1 MIFIGEKING
11 MFSTIRKAIEE
22 RNSDIIIKE
31 AEKQLEAGAD
41 YLDVN
46 VGTAK
51 DKIEAMKWLVN
62 TIQQIPNVKL
72 CIDSPNAEVLE
83 EGIKLC
89 KNRPFLNSVSAEQ
102 SKIEKIMPIAQK
114 YNTKLIALAISENG
128 VPADSDE
135 IIANSAIIME
145 ATAEYGIKNED
156 LYIDPVVLPVN
167 VSQDNPRK
175 VLTAISAIKELD
187 IPAPRTIVGLSNI
200 SQKCSDRKIINR
212 TFLAMAKYA
221 GLDAA
226 IVDACDEELM
236 KTNLTSE
243 ILLNQTIYCDSFL
256 KK

>member
-1 MIFIGEKING
+1 

-22 RNSDIIIKE
+22 RNSEIIIKE

-102 SKIEKIMPIAQK
+102 SKIERIMPIAQK

-236 KTNLTSE
+236 KTNLTLE

-256 KK
+256 KM

>member
-11 MFSTIRKAIEE
+11 MFSIIRKAIEE
-22 RNSDIIIKE
+22 RNSEIIIKE

-102 SKIEKIMPIAQK
+102 SKIAKIMPIAQK

-135 IIANSAIIME
+135 IIANSAVRIW
-145 ATAEYGIKNED
+145 N
-156 LYIDPVVLPVN
+156 
-167 VSQDNPRK
+167 
-175 VLTAISAIKELD
+175 
-187 IPAPRTIVGLSNI
+187 
-200 SQKCSDRKIINR
+200 
-212 TFLAMAKYA
+212 
-221 GLDAA
+221 
-226 IVDACDEELM
+226 
-236 KTNLTSE
+236 
-243 ILLNQTIYCDSFL
+243 

>member
-22 RNSDIIIKE
+22 RNSEIIIKE

-51 DKIEAMKWLVN
+51 DKVEAMKWLVN

-102 SKIEKIMPIAQK
+102 SKIEKIMPIAHK

-221 GLDAA
+221 GL
-226 IVDACDEELM
+226 
-236 KTNLTSE
+236 E
-243 ILLNQTIYCDSFL
+243 ILYGKS
-256 KK
+256 

>member
-1 MIFIGEKING
+1 MQI
-11 MFSTIRKAIEE
+11 
-22 RNSDIIIKE
+22 
-31 AEKQLEAGAD
+31 QL
-41 YLDVN
+41 
-46 VGTAK
+46 
-51 DKIEAMKWLVN
+51 
-62 TIQQIPNVKL
+62 
-72 CIDSPNAEVLE
+72 S
-83 EGIKLC
+83 
-89 KNRPFLNSVSAEQ
+89 
-102 SKIEKIMPIAQK
+102 
-114 YNTKLIALAISENG
+114 
-128 VPADSDE
+128 
-135 IIANSAIIME
+135 
-145 ATAEYGIKNED
+145 EYGIKNED